1 MSLIRPMM
9 SLSFV
14 LCPIEKEKLRE
25 QGVYWMRLIM
35 EYGGAFIYIYI
46 YSSVCIQQKKKK
58 SSVCFSSRFVLG
70 KINQN
75 LFLKKNKK

>member
-35 EYGGAFIYIYI
+35 EYGGAFIYIVACVF
-46 YSSVCIQQKKKK
+46 SKKKKK